1 MNKYQ
6 KAATL
11 DIIKLV
17 ALGLVIGVTMN
28 ILALYFTAPQ
38 ILFGMGMILMTYT
51 GYILFQLRVDQL
63 KTLDEIRDRQ
73 SK

>member
-6 KAATL
+6 RAATL

-17 ALGLVIGVTMN
+17 ALGLVVGVTMN
-28 ILALYFTAPQ
+28 ILALYFTLPQ

-63 KTLDEIRDRQ
+63 KTLDEIRERQ

>member
-17 ALGLVIGVTMN
+17 ALGIAVGVTMN
-28 ILALYFTAPQ
+28 LLTLYFTAPQ
-38 ILFGMGMILMTYT
+38 ILFGLGMILMTYT
-51 GYILFQLRVDQL
+51 GYILFQIRVDQL
-63 KTLDEIRDRQ
+63 KTLDELNRDR
-73 SK
+73 K